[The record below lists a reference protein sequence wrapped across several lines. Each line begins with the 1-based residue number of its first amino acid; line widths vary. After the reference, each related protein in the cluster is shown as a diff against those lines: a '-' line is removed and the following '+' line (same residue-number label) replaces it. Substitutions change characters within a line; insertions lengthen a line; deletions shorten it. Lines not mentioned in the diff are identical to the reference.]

1 MIGPPAEINLL
12 LAKPVLSFQTTR
24 HHDGPQLSTRTLEP
38 AGIAPITSKL
48 RPGPLRR
55 LRLSVS
61 VAAETAPADSSRTPT
76 ANENACFCM
85 SHLASY
91 RPRNRSDVTQLY
103 DLPLAKPD
111 HIPVTH
117 CHKRAR
123 MTYLVIKCLP
133 PHRLR

>member
-1 MIGPPAEINLL
+1 MNRL
-12 LAKPVLSFQTTR
+12 LAKPVVSFQTTR
-24 HHDGPQLSTRTLEP
+24 HHDGPQLSTRTSEP
-38 AGIAPITSKL
+38 AGIAPITSKP

-103 DLPLAKPD
+103 AYPWPS
-111 HIPVTH
+111 PT
-117 CHKRAR
+117 
-123 MTYLVIKCLP
+123 TFP
-133 PHRLR
+133 